1 MSVRDRFM
9 ALEQG
14 RSPRPVASMLRQ
26 YRTPPFVDPNTGL
39 TISPVPAGARLKPEP
54 PMMRPESPTLSPMMQ
69 NIIRQAQMKKAQEA
83 QQAASGM
90 PMPGVLPMSKPTRPA
105 SQPSGFMD
113 AFSQPLTSPV
123 GQAISQAAIAGARAS
138 DWSTTPVS
146 LGRVLAEMGAAA
158 SEGYAGAQDRELK
171 NLLTQ
176 AQIAEKMGTAGQAF
190 SGTGMTSQ
198 SFNKLLKIG
207 PKIQN
212 KTASPT
218 EIAEYNLAY
227 GYLAKPQVR
236 SSFDEQGNE
245 TRTVVP
251 AQDLSQFPAPSG
263 TAAAGQIGAS
273 TTKPSPEA
281 IKSQKFVKSMESMAL
296 NVNRYRQSLGKL
308 DRFTDMPSGAVGVPT
323 DNMAAATAIAEAL
336 RLNLKELYELGAL
349 VGGDFQI
356 LDNMLTSP
364 NTVKAIKAGP
374 QALMIQLD
382 ELERVLEQKLAEK
395 DVELTGTFTMPIDAS
410 SEDAWKKV
418 KPGQYAK
425 LPDGRV
431 VMKGASQ

>member
-1 MSVRDRFM
+1 MPGMTPS
-9 ALEQG
+9 AG
-14 RSPRPVASMLRQ
+14 TTAPSTT
-26 YRTPPFVDPNTGL
+26 TPPAGGQTGGL
-39 TISPVPAGARLKPEP
+39 
-54 PMMRPESPTLSPMMQ
+54 
-69 NIIRQAQMKKAQEA
+69 
-83 QQAASGM
+83 
-90 PMPGVLPMSKPTRPA
+90 
-105 SQPSGFMD
+105 MD
-113 AFSQPLTSPV
+113 AFSQPLSSPT
-123 GQAISQAAIAGARAS
+123 GQAISQAALAGARAS
-138 DWSTTPVS
+138 DYGETPVS

-158 SEGYAGAQDRELK
+158 SQGYTGAQDRNLA
-171 NLLTQ
+171 NLLVQ
-176 AQIAEKMGTAGQAF
+176 AKIAEKVATAGQAF

-198 SFNKLLKIG
+198 SFNTLLKIG
-207 PKIQN
+207 PKIQAG
-212 KTASPT
+212 TATP
-218 EIAEYNLAY
+218 AETNQYNLAY

-251 AQDLSQFPAPSG
+251 APDLSQFPAPSG
-263 TAAAGQIGAS
+263 TAAAGQIGSS
-273 TTKPSPEA
+273 TTKPSAEA
-281 IKSQKFVKSMESMAL
+281 IKSGKFVKSMESMAS
-296 NVNRYRQSLGKL
+296 NVNRYRQALGKL
-308 DRFTDMPSGAVGVPT
+308 DRFTDMPSGTVGMPT
-323 DNMAAATAIAEAL
+323 DNMASATAIAEAL

-395 DVELTGTFTMPIDAS
+395 DVQLTGTFTMPIDAS
-410 SEDAWKKV
+410 SEEAWKKV

>member
-1 MSVRDRFM
+1 MAQMTPAQRFLM
-9 ALEQG
+9 MTQG
-14 RSPRPVASMLRQ
+14 RQPRPVANMMRQ
-26 YRTPPFVDPNTGL
+26 YQTPGGITPPMALRRPQ
-39 TISPVPAGARLKPEP
+39 PPA
-54 PMMRPESPTLSPMMQ
+54 PTMPAAPRMSPMMQ
-69 NIIRQAQMKKAQEA
+69 RVAQR
-83 QQAASGM
+83 AAM
-90 PMPGVLPMSKPTRPA
+90 PRMTPPVGAVTPPPTTPPA
-105 SQPSGFMD
+105 GGQPSGFMS
-113 AFSQPLTSPV
+113 AFSQPLSSPV

-138 DWSTTPVS
+138 DYSPTPVS

-158 SEGYAGAQDRELK
+158 SKGYSGAQQQQLA

-176 AQIAEKMGTAGQAF
+176 AKIAEKVGKAGQAF
-190 SGTGMTSQ
+190 SGTSMTSQ
-198 SFNKLLKIG
+198 SFNTLLEIG
-207 PKIQN
+207 PKI
-212 KTASPT
+212 KAGTATDP
-218 EIAEYNLAY
+218 EIGRYNLAY

-263 TAAAGQIGAS
+263 TAATGQIGTS

-281 IKSQKFVKSMESMAL
+281 IKSGKFVKSMESMAL

-308 DRFTDMPSGAVGVPT
+308 DRFTDMPSGAVGTPT

-395 DVELTGTFTMPIDAS
+395 DVKLTGTFTMPIDAS

>member
-1 MSVRDRFM
+1 MAQMTPAQRFLM
-9 ALEQG
+9 MTQG
-14 RSPRPVASMLRQ
+14 RQPRPVANMMQQ
-26 YRTPPFVDPNTGL
+26 YKPPGM
-39 TISPVPAGARLKPEP
+39 SVPP
-54 PMMRPESPTLSPMMQ
+54 PMALRRPQPPTIAQPTARMSPMMQ
-69 NIIRQAQMKKAQEA
+69 RVA
-83 QQAASGM
+83 QQAAM
-90 PMPGVLPMSKPTRPA
+90 PRMTPPA
-105 SQPSGFMD
+105 GAVTPPATTPPAGGQPSGFMG

-138 DWSTTPVS
+138 DYSPTPVS
-146 LGRVLAEMGAAA
+146 LGRVLAEMGAGAMQ
-158 SEGYAGAQDRELK
+158 GYAGAQDRELT

-176 AQIAEKMGTAGQAF
+176 AKVAEKLGTAGQAF
-190 SGTGMTSQ
+190 SGQSMEAQ
-198 SFNKLLKIG
+198 SFNALLKIG
-207 PKIQN
+207 PKI
-212 KTASPT
+212 KDGTAT
-218 EIAEYNLAY
+218 EAEKGMYNLAY
-227 GYLAKPQVR
+227 GRLAKPQPIPTY
-236 SSFDEQGNE
+236 DELGNQ
-245 TRTVVP
+245 TITVVP
-251 AQDLSQFPAPSG
+251 AQDLSMFPEPPSG
-263 TAAAGQIGAS
+263 VGRIGTS

-281 IKSQKFVKSMESMAL
+281 IKSSKFVKSMESMAL
-296 NVNRYRQSLGKL
+296 NVNRYRQSLDKL
-308 DRFTDMPSGAVGVPT
+308 DRFTDMPSGAVGTPT

>member
-1 MSVRDRFM
+1 MT
-9 ALEQG
+9 QG
-14 RSPRPVASMLRQ
+14 RQPRPVANMMQQYKPPGMSVPSPMALRRPQ
-26 YRTPPFVDPNTGL
+26 PP
-39 TISPVPAGARLKPEP
+39 TIAQPTAR
-54 PMMRPESPTLSPMMQ
+54 MSPMMQ
-69 NIIRQAQMKKAQEA
+69 RVA
-83 QQAASGM
+83 QQAAMPRMTPPAGAVTPPATTTPAGGQSG
-90 PMPGVLPMSKPTRPA
+90 
-105 SQPSGFMD
+105 GFMD

-123 GQAISQAAIAGARAS
+123 GQAISQAAIAGAKAS

-158 SEGYAGAQDRELK
+158 SKGYAGAQQQELT

-176 AQIAEKMGTAGQAF
+176 AKIAEKIGKAGQAF
-190 SGTGMTSQ
+190 SGTSMTSQ
-198 SFNKLLKIG
+198 SFNTLLEIG
-207 PKIQN
+207 PKI
-212 KTASPT
+212 KAGTATDP
-218 EIAEYNLAY
+218 EIGRYNLAY

-263 TAAAGQIGAS
+263 TAATGQIGTS

-281 IKSQKFVKSMESMAL
+281 IKSGKFVKSMESMAL
-296 NVNRYRQSLGKL
+296 NVNRYRQALGKL
-308 DRFTDMPSGAVGVPT
+308 DRFTDMPSGAVGTPT

>member
-1 MSVRDRFM
+1 MSIRDRFNRLQM
-9 ALEQG
+9 PSRLAPSSGISATNQYG
-14 RSPRPVASMLRQ
+14 QRS
-26 YRTPPFVDPNTGL
+26 F
-39 TISPVPAGARLKPEP
+39 AGSRRKP
-54 PMMRPESPTLSPMMQ
+54 PMMLGLPQVNLSPMMR
-69 NIIRQAQMKKAQEA
+69 NVLRQAQMKKAQEA
-83 QQAASGM
+83 QQAASGTG
-90 PMPGVLPMSKPTRPA
+90 MPGVLPISKPTPPP

-113 AFSQPLTSPV
+113 AFSQPLSSPM
-123 GQAISQAAIAGARAS
+123 GQAISQAALAGARAS
-138 DWSTTPVS
+138 DYRDTPVS

-158 SEGYAGAQDRELK
+158 SKGYAGAQQQELT

-176 AQIAEKMGTAGQAF
+176 AKIAEKMGTAGQAF
-190 SGTGMTSQ
+190 SGQSMEAQ
-198 SFNKLLKIG
+198 SFNALLKIG
-207 PKIQN
+207 PKI
-212 KTASPT
+212 KDGTAT
-218 EIAEYNLAY
+218 EAEKGIYNLAY
-227 GYLAKPQVR
+227 GRLAKPQPIPTY
-236 SSFDEQGNE
+236 DELGNQ
-245 TRTVVP
+245 TITVVP
-251 AQDLSQFPAPSG
+251 AQDLSMFPEPPSG
-263 TAAAGQIGAS
+263 VGRIGTS

-281 IKSQKFVKSMESMAL
+281 IKSGKFVKSMESMAL

-308 DRFTDMPSGAVGVPT
+308 DRFTDMPSGAVGTPT

-395 DVELTGTFTMPIDAS
+395 DVKLTGTFTMPIDAT